1 MIDEGIHYKPKSLT
15 YADAMRRIVNQ
26 FHCSRKEAYGL
37 MKELIGRR
45 HFKLKEEDKE

>member
-1 MIDEGIHYKPKSLT
+1 MIDEGTHYQPKALT

-26 FHCSRKEAYGL
+26 FRCSRKEAYGL
-37 MKELIGRR
+37 MKELIDRR